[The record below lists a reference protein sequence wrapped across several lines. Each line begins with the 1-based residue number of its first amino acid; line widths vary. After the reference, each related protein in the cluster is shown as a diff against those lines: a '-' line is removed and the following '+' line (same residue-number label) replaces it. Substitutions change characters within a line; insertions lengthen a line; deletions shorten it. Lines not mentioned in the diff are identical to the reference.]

1 MEGVSKE
8 DIARDAEAIGQL
20 MEAVLT
26 QEKEKKE
33 KAKVSTGWNGRG
45 RWSGG
50 DVLIVMNGRRRVT
63 IALRVPTMPGRS
75 TSGFHR
81 AGRRR

>member
-26 QEKEKKE
+26 QEKDEKE
-33 KAKVSTGWNGRG
+33 KAKVGGGWNGDEGWRK
-45 RWSGG
+45 GG
-50 DVLIVMNGRRRVT
+50 G
-63 IALRVPTMPGRS
+63 G
-75 TSGFHR
+75 
-81 AGRRR
+81 